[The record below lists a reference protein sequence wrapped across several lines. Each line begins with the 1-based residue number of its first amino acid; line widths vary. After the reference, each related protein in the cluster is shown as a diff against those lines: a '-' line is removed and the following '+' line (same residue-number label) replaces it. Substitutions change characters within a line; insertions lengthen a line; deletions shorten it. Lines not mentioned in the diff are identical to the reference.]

1 MRSTV
6 QRIGWIGL
14 AFVAVV
20 GVAPDVVETQTSVAD
35 GLKASVGIR
44 VTPYGR
50 SGSVGG
56 TYVGSDMLPGE
67 SGRLNVTVGHDDRL
81 CTSGV
86 WAADDPQFMPSSRML
101 EMERS
106 ALFVW
111 RFDASVVEVGTDKI
125 TFDLVGE
132 RTARE
137 APARALR
144 QSQRLTLH
152 EGEFR
157 PIDLLHGVP
166 GGDCVS
172 VVLEATA
179 SVIEDPALQGK
190 TIEWDLWLQS
200 DLQGAPM
207 HRALTS
213 PQGASATF
221 AFDSIASST
230 IQPGGVND
238 VLVQVFG
245 QLRGRVRADGSI
257 DVALNTNRV
266 TSWGIVNIALLRQ
279 FHLGRGFGEKNFTMK
294 PGEAVK
300 IVLPELSSSRP
311 VQTKADPVTGEQK
324 AAAAVRTGQ
333 SGSASSATSEMSLT
347 VLARVE

>member
-1 MRSTV
+1 
-6 QRIGWIGL
+6 
-14 AFVAVV
+14 
-20 GVAPDVVETQTSVAD
+20 
-35 GLKASVGIR
+35 
-44 VTPYGR
+44 
-50 SGSVGG
+50 
-56 TYVGSDMLPGE
+56 
-67 SGRLNVTVGHDDRL
+67 
-81 CTSGV
+81 
-86 WAADDPQFMPSSRML
+86 
-101 EMERS
+101 MEQS
-106 ALFVW
+106 ALYVW
-111 RFDASVVEVGTDKI
+111 RFDVSAVEVATDKI

-132 RTARE
+132 RTSRE
-137 APARALR
+137 APVRVLR

-157 PIDLLHGVP
+157 PIDLLHGAP

-179 SVIEDPALQGK
+179 SVVEDPALQGK
-190 TIEWDLWLQS
+190 TIEWDLWLES

-207 HRALTS
+207 HAALTS

-221 AFDSIASST
+221 AFDSIAGS
-230 IQPGGVND
+230 GGANE
-238 VLVQVFG
+238 VLVQVLG

-279 FHLGRGFGEKNFTMK
+279 FHSGRGFGEKRFTMK

-300 IVLPELSSSRP
+300 IVLPELSSTRP

-324 AAAAVRTGQ
+324 AAAAMRTGQ
-333 SGSASSATSEMSLT
+333 SGGAASATSEMSLT
-347 VLARVE
+347 VLARVP